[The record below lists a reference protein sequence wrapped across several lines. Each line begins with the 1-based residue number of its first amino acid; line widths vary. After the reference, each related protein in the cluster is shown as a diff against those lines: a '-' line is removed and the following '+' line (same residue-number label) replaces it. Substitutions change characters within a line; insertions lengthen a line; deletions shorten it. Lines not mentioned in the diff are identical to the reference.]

1 MTGEESLSSK
11 AGTFGLKFKTIWF
24 LIFLFTACCSQT
36 SHNVT
41 VLILFNTHCNQYFY
55 EEAEKVLRQDIFSRP
70 SELIHLKLLKS
81 NVSQII
87 NRSKSG
93 GVLEALSFIERNF
106 DKIDGTVFVDAT
118 KEDLVFSSVLE
129 DLNVLTVGLF
139 QDEKLLQTQVK
150 TMRVL
155 KKT

>member
-1 MTGEESLSSK
+1 MTGEDSLSSK
-11 AGTFGLKFKTIWF
+11 AVIFRLKFKTIWF
-24 LIFLFTACCSQT
+24 LIFSFTACCSQA

-41 VLILFNTHCNQYFY
+41 VLLLFNTHCNQCFY
-55 EEAEKVLRQDIFSRP
+55 EDAEKVLRQDIFSRS
-70 SELIHLKLLKS
+70 SELIHLKLLKA
-81 NVSQII
+81 NVSII

-93 GVLEALSFIERNF
+93 VFKALSFIERNF

-118 KEDLVFSSVLE
+118 KEDLVFSSLLE

-150 TMRVL
+150 TTRVL
-155 KKT
+155 KRT